1 MRLQKINLQNFKGIK
16 NLDIDFGGES
26 CRIKAF
32 HGKGKTT
39 LADAYLWLF
48 DPTGKGDGSLAV
60 KPRDKKGQDIH
71 DLETIVKAVVSNGN
85 TNAEIGKKSEEKW
98 VKRRGAADKEFTGN
112 VATYSFNGLDMPRTE
127 WVKKV
132 ESFLGV
138 DLSTFQ
144 LLSSPGAFNR
154 LHWAKK
160 RDFLFS
166 LVEDLSDQGI
176 ISSDDSLKELP
187 SMAGEYS
194 IEEFAKKVKQTKS
207 QLAKKKAD
215 IPVRIDEL
223 SRNQQGANINPAGLE
238 KAIREIQGK
247 IDVLKSKNVAE
258 KLRKEKREME
268 SLLADKKADLARK
281 DREEKDRLEFIV
293 SSYGRKKAEAQE
305 NIVILGKKIE
315 AVTARI
321 NELRKLY
328 HEEQN
333 RKYDGGDKCPFCKQ
347 DLPEEMVTD
356 AEEKFK
362 QQKLATLTAI
372 NTKGKEQA
380 RELQSMQILMS
391 KSEEDIVKLEGDIKK
406 SEILLAKLTTA
417 EDPPEFKQLAEKI
430 KKIEKEIENCGDGDI
445 DTSDLEAELAEK
457 RKALAVSQSYEQIMR
472 RVEELK
478 AEEKELASLYEQE
491 EYKDNLI
498 KQFNLSKIQLITDVV
513 NSKFTLAKFELF
525 AVLINGEIKETC
537 VTLYDGAPYG
547 AGLNT
552 GMEMLVDV
560 DIASTLQQYY
570 GVNYPI
576 WVDKAESCRYPVIGA
591 FGPDKQIIMLE
602 VSTEDELTVI
612 KEMK

>member
-1 MRLQKINLQNFKGIK
+1 
-16 NLDIDFGGES
+16 
-26 CRIKAF
+26 
-32 HGKGKTT
+32 
-39 LADAYLWLF
+39 
-48 DPTGKGDGSLAV
+48 
-60 KPRDKKGQDIH
+60 
-71 DLETIVKAVVSNGN
+71 
-85 TNAEIGKKSEEKW
+85 
-98 VKRRGAADKEFTGN
+98 
-112 VATYSFNGLDMPRTE
+112 
-127 WVKKV
+127 
-132 ESFLGV
+132 
-138 DLSTFQ
+138 
-144 LLSSPGAFNR
+144 
-154 LHWAKK
+154 
-160 RDFLFS
+160 
-166 LVEDLSDQGI
+166 
-176 ISSDDSLKELP
+176 
-187 SMAGEYS
+187 
-194 IEEFAKKVKQTKS
+194 
-207 QLAKKKAD
+207 
-215 IPVRIDEL
+215 
-223 SRNQQGANINPAGLE
+223 
-238 KAIREIQGK
+238 
-247 IDVLKSKNVAE
+247 
-258 KLRKEKREME
+258 
-268 SLLADKKADLARK
+268 
-281 DREEKDRLEFIV
+281 
-293 SSYGRKKAEAQE
+293 
-305 NIVILGKKIE
+305 
-315 AVTARI
+315 
-321 NELRKLY
+321 
-328 HEEQN
+328 
-333 RKYDGGDKCPFCKQ
+333 
-347 DLPEEMVTD
+347 MVTD

-445 DTSDLEAELAEK
+445 DTSDLETELAEK

-491 EYKDNLI
+491 EYKDNLL
-498 KQFNLSKIQLITDVV
+498 KQFSLSKIQRITDVV

-560 DIASTLQQYY
+560 DIASTFQQYY

-591 FGPDKQIIMLE
+591 FGPEQIIMLE
-602 VSTEDELTVI
+602 VSTENELTVI